1 MTRLQRSAALLAK
14 IQLSLA
20 IGAYDHVRDLL
31 DGTVP
36 VAGVELTVLRLPVE
50 EMFYRFLMHAEFDV
64 SEASLGKIVA
74 FAALDDR
81 RFVPLPVFP
90 SRVFRHSS
98 IYIRSGGDIA
108 RPEDLAGKRVGVP
121 EWAQTAAI
129 YTRGLLAHEYGVDL
143 ASIHWHQAGVNEPG
157 RIEKV
162 KLSLP
167 SGVRLTVVAERSLSE
182 MLLAGDLDAV
192 LSARPPAP
200 IRAGDPRMRRLFVD
214 PRAVE
219 LAYARKTGIFPIMHV
234 VAMRREVYER
244 DRWLAMNLFKAFEE
258 AKARS
263 LERVAD
269 RAVSFFPLP
278 WAPDELRL
286 ARELLGDD
294 PWPYGIEPNRTTL
307 ETFLRY
313 AFEQGV
319 CSRPLTLETLFPPE
333 VQSTFRI

>member
-1 MTRLQRSAALLAK
+1 MAK

-20 IGAYDHVRDLL
+20 IGAYDHVRDLV

-50 EMFYRFLMHAEFDV
+50 EMFYRFLMHGEFDV
-64 SEASLGKIVA
+64 SEASLAKIVA
-74 FAALDDR
+74 LAAQDDR

-98 IYIRSGGDIA
+98 IYIRTGGDIA
-108 RPEDLAGKRVGVP
+108 RPEELAGKRVGVP

-129 YTRGLLAHEYGVDL
+129 YTRGLLAHDYGVDL
-143 ASIHWHQAGVNEPG
+143 ASIHWHQAGVNEAG

-167 SGVRLTVVAERSLSE
+167 SGVRLTVVADRSLSE

-200 IRAGDPRMRRLFVD
+200 ILAGDPRVRRLFAD

-219 LAYARKTGIFPIMHV
+219 LAYARKTGLFPIMHV

-244 DRWLAMNLFKAFEE
+244 NRWLAMNLFKAFDE

-263 LERVAD
+263 LERAAD
-269 RAVSFFPLP
+269 MTASFFPLP
-278 WAPDELRL
+278 WAADELRL
-286 ARELLGDD
+286 ARELFGDD
-294 PWPYGIEPNRTTL
+294 PWRYGIEPNRSTL

-319 CSRPLTLETLFPPE
+319 CCRPLSLETLFPPE
-333 VQSTFRI
+333 VQATFRI

>member
-1 MTRLQRSAALLAK
+1 MAK
-14 IQLSLA
+14 IHLSLA

-31 DGTVP
+31 DGTVQ

-50 EMFYRFLMHAEFDV
+50 EMFYRFLMHGEFDV
-64 SEASLGKIVA
+64 SEASLAKIVA
-74 FAALDDR
+74 LAAQNDQ

-98 IYIRSGGDIA
+98 IFVRSDGEIA

-167 SGVRLTVVAERSLSE
+167 SGVRLTVIADRSLSE

-200 IRAGDPRMRRLFVD
+200 ILAGDPRVRRLFAD

-219 LAYARKTGIFPIMHV
+219 LAYARKTGLFPIMHV

-263 LERVAD
+263 LERAAD
-269 RAVSFFPLP
+269 MTASFFPLP
-278 WAPDELRL
+278 WAPDELRR
-286 ARELLGDD
+286 ARELFGDD
-294 PWPYGIEPNRTTL
+294 PLPYGIGPNRSTL
-307 ETFLRY
+307 DTFLRY

-319 CSRPLTLETLFPPE
+319 CCRRLNLETLFPPE
-333 VQSTFRI
+333 VQATFRI

>member
-1 MTRLQRSAALLAK
+1 LAK

-36 VAGVELTVLRLPVE
+36 VAGVELTVMRLPVE
-50 EMFYRFLMHAEFDV
+50 EMFYRFLMHGEFDV
-64 SEASLGKIVA
+64 SEASLAKIVA
-74 FAALDDR
+74 LAARDDR

-98 IYIRSGGDIA
+98 IYIRSDGGIA

-129 YTRGLLAHEYGVDL
+129 YSRGLLAHDYGVDL
-143 ASIHWHQAGVNEPG
+143 ASIHWHQAGVNEAG
-157 RIEKV
+157 RVEKV
-162 KLSLP
+162 ELSLP
-167 SGVRLTVVAERSLSE
+167 SGVRLTVVADRTLNE

-192 LSARPPAP
+192 LSARPPAA
-200 IRAGDPRMRRLFVD
+200 ILGGDPRIRRLFGD

-219 LAYARKTGIFPIMHV
+219 LAYARKTGLFPIMHV

-244 DRWLAMNLFKAFEE
+244 DRWLAMNLFKAFDE

-263 LERVAD
+263 LQRAAD
-269 RAVSFFPLP
+269 MAASFFPLP
-278 WAPDELRL
+278 WVADELRR
-286 ARELLGDD
+286 ARELFGDD
-294 PWPYGIEPNRTTL
+294 PWAYGIAPNRATL

-319 CSRPLTLETLFPPE
+319 CCRRLSLETLFPPE
-333 VQSTFRI
+333 VQATFRI

>member
-1 MTRLQRSAALLAK
+1 MAK

-20 IGAYDHVRDLL
+20 IGAYDHVRDVL

-50 EMFYRFLMHAEFDV
+50 EMFYRFLMHGEFDV

-74 FAALDDR
+74 LAAQDDH

-129 YTRGLLAHEYGVDL
+129 YTRGLLSEEYGVDL
-143 ASIHWHQAGVNEPG
+143 ASIHWHQAGVNDPG

-162 KLSLP
+162 KLTLP
-167 SGVRLTVVAERSLSE
+167 SGIRLTVVADRSLSE

-200 IRAGDPRMRRLFVD
+200 ILAGDPRVRRLFAD
-214 PRAVE
+214 HRAVE
-219 LAYARKTGIFPIMHV
+219 RAYARKTGIFPIMHV

-244 DRWLAMNLFKAFEE
+244 DRWLAMNLFKAFDE

-263 LERVAD
+263 LERIAD
-269 RAVSFFPLP
+269 MAASFLPLP
-278 WAPDELRL
+278 WAPDELRS
-286 ARELLGDD
+286 ARELFGSD
-294 PWPYGIEPNRTTL
+294 PWPYGIAPNRTTL
-307 ETFLRY
+307 DIFLRY

-333 VQSTFRI
+333 MQSTFRI

>member
-1 MTRLQRSAALLAK
+1 LAK

-36 VAGVELTVLRLPVE
+36 VAGVELTVMRLPVE
-50 EMFYRFLMHAEFDV
+50 EMFYRFLMHGEFDV
-64 SEASLGKIVA
+64 SEASLAKIVA
-74 FAALDDR
+74 LAAREDR

-98 IYIRSGGDIA
+98 IYIRSDGGIA

-129 YTRGLLAHEYGVDL
+129 YSRGLLAHDYGVDL
-143 ASIHWHQAGVNEPG
+143 ASIHWHQAGVNEAG
-157 RIEKV
+157 RVEKV
-162 KLSLP
+162 ELSLP
-167 SGVRLTVVAERSLSE
+167 SGVRLTVVADRTLNE

-192 LSARPPAP
+192 LSARPPAA
-200 IRAGDPRMRRLFVD
+200 ILGGDPRIRRLFGD

-219 LAYARKTGIFPIMHV
+219 LAYARKTGLFPIMHV

-244 DRWLAMNLFKAFEE
+244 DRWLAMNLFKAFDE

-263 LERVAD
+263 LQRAAD
-269 RAVSFFPLP
+269 MAASFFPLP
-278 WAPDELRL
+278 WVADELRR
-286 ARELLGDD
+286 ARELFGDD
-294 PWPYGIEPNRTTL
+294 PWAYGIAPNRATL

-319 CSRPLTLETLFPPE
+319 CCRPLSLETLFPPE

>member
-1 MTRLQRSAALLAK
+1 MAK

-36 VAGVELTVLRLPVE
+36 VAGVELTVMRLPVE
-50 EMFYRFLMHAEFDV
+50 EMFYRFLMHGEFDV
-64 SEASLGKIVA
+64 SEASLAKIVA
-74 FAALDDR
+74 LAARDDR

-98 IYIRSGGDIA
+98 IYIRSDGGIA

-129 YTRGLLAHEYGVDL
+129 YSRGLLAHDYGVDL
-143 ASIHWHQAGVNEPG
+143 ASIHWHQAGVNEAG
-157 RIEKV
+157 RVEKV
-162 KLSLP
+162 ELSLP
-167 SGVRLTVVAERSLSE
+167 SGVRLTVVADRTLNE

-192 LSARPPAP
+192 LSARPPAA
-200 IRAGDPRMRRLFVD
+200 ILGGDPRIRRLFGD

-219 LAYARKTGIFPIMHV
+219 LAYARKTGLFPIMHV

-244 DRWLAMNLFKAFEE
+244 NRWLAMNLFKAFDE

-269 RAVSFFPLP
+269 MAVSFFPLS

-286 ARELLGDD
+286 ARELFGDD
-294 PWPYGIEPNRTTL
+294 PWAYGIAPNRATL

-319 CSRPLTLETLFPPE
+319 CCRRLSLETLFPPE
-333 VQSTFRI
+333 VQATFRI